1 MKAVI
6 QRVSDAS
13 CTVGGQV
20 TGSIGRGLLIY
31 FCAEDGD
38 RKEILEPFLA
48 KISSLRIFRDADDK
62 MNLSLADTGGSI
74 LLISQFTIVAD
85 IRRGRRPS
93 FDRAMRA
100 EEARSFYEEA
110 AGILRK
116 MGFHVETG
124 IFGADMR
131 IAYANDG
138 PVTIIADSREL
149 GLSDQASGCV

>member
-74 LLISQFTIVAD
+74 LLISQFTLAAD

-100 EEARSFYEEA
+100 ERRGRSMRRRPASCARWASMSRPA
-110 AGILRK
+110 SSA
-116 MGFHVETG
+116 
-124 IFGADMR
+124 R
-131 IAYANDG
+131 I
-138 PVTIIADSREL
+138 
-149 GLSDQASGCV
+149 